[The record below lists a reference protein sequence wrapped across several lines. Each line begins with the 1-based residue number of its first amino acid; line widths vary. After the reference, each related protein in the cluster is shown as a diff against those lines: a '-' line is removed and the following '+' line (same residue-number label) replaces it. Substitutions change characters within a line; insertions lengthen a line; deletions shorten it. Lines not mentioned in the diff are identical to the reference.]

1 MGEGEGLGMWARGPE
16 ESALRTLSPEC
27 RTRSS
32 ARSRDPD
39 RARTPGP
46 PGPRSLEREP
56 LSRDTEVLSR
66 DTEARSRESD
76 RWVCMSAREPPE

>member
-1 MGEGEGLGMWARGPE
+1 MGEGEGRGMWARGPE
-16 ESALRTLSPEC
+16 ESARRPLSPER

-39 RARTPGP
+39 RARPPSP

-56 LSRDTEVLSR
+56 LSRVTEPLSR
-66 DTEARSRESD
+66 DSD
-76 RWVCMSAREPPE
+76 RWVWMSAREPPE